1 MAWESSSGVV
11 WTSVSGEL
19 ESEGPCVRSLT
30 SSSKAP
36 RATLAGPFSWNSGV
50 GLVENTGEAGRRRVK
65 QGKASGRRA
74 EVDGV
79 AREAADLRT
88 EGAAQTPGAGWGVRK
103 ALIRVGTEAETP
115 VTWGRAQEAPG
126 RLWAGL

>member
-88 EGAAQTPGAGWGVRK
+88 EGAAQTPGAGWGGK
-103 ALIRVGTEAETP
+103 KSPDQG
-115 VTWGRAQEAPG
+115 GY
-126 RLWAGL
+126 